1 MKIPSIP
8 PHFLNENKKEVVF
21 HIKGGFPVT
30 KAIPTWMESFPA
42 EYKGVVVRCEETFY
56 RLREGA
62 GGSAKKWFA
71 TFFLSFLLIKEES
84 RQVIFM
90 RNLLEMISPIQI
102 GKRWTIPMHCSYLL
116 PPLDWWFSFSQ
127 WMLWSQEF
135 LLRIETEDDWCLH
148 TWAVQER

>member
-1 MKIPSIP
+1 MNLP
-8 PHFLNENKKEVVF
+8 PHFLDEKKKEVVF

-30 KAIPTWMESFPA
+30 MGIPTWMKAFPP

-62 GGSAKKWFA
+62 GGWAKKWFA
-71 TFFLSFLLIKEES
+71 TFFHSFRLTKGES

-102 GKRWTIPMHCSYLL
+102 GKRCTIPMHCLSLL
-116 PPLDWWFSFSQ
+116 PRLDWWFS
-127 WMLWSQEF
+127 LWWWILWLQGSSP
-135 LLRIETEDDWCLH
+135 RTETEDDWFLH

>member
-1 MKIPSIP
+1 MVNLP
-8 PHFLNENKKEVVF
+8 PHFLDEKKKEVVF

-30 KAIPTWMESFPA
+30 MGIPTWMKAFPP

-62 GGSAKKWFA
+62 GGWAKKWFA
-71 TFFLSFLLIKEES
+71 TFFHSFRLTKGES

-102 GKRWTIPMHCSYLL
+102 GKRCTIPMHCLSLL
-116 PPLDWWFSFSQ
+116 PRLDWSFS
-127 WMLWSQEF
+127 LWWWILWLQGSSP
-135 LLRIETEDDWCLH
+135 RTETEDDWFLH

>member
-21 HIKGGFPVT
+21 HIKGGFPVS

-42 EYKGVVVRCEETFY
+42 GYKGLVVRCEETFY

-62 GGSAKKWFA
+62 GGWAKKWFA
-71 TFFLSFLLIKEES
+71 SFFLSCLLIKEES

-102 GKRWTIPMHCSYLL
+102 GKRWTIPMRCSYLL
-116 PPLDWWFSFSQ
+116 PPLDSSFS
-127 WMLWSQEF
+127 LWRWTWSSQGSSP
-135 LLRIETEDDWCLH
+135 RTETEDDWFLH